1 MTTRPDLARLRA
13 IGAEIQALQ
22 DAGQWNE
29 EHFRRLWN
37 QGKAAAHGHGDA
49 LEFILV
55 AADDDAWLMVLMEAP
70 R

>member
-22 DAGQWNE
+22 DAGQWNVSE
-29 EHFRRLWN
+29 
-37 QGKAAAHGHGDA
+37 A
-49 LEFILV
+49 LEPGEGGR
-55 AADDDAWLMVLMEAP
+55 AWS